1 MTLRMERPKRTDR
14 SGYRHGELN
23 AIADEMNGRLRKT
36 LDWAAPFEVYSG
48 WLARLNV
55 PPDASR

>member
-1 MTLRMERPKRTDR
+1 MTLRVERPKRTDR
-14 SGYRHGELN
+14 SGYRHGELD

-55 PPDASR
+55 PPD